1 MPEGVDRPPE
11 PVVRVEAVTKDYPV
25 GHSVVHAL
33 RGLSMSVDRG
43 EFISIMG
50 PSGSG
55 KSTLMNLVGSLDTPS
70 SGKVFIEGRDT
81 SDLDEEELARI
92 RNRFVGFVF
101 QLFNLLPRISI
112 LENVMTPLLYARVP
126 TQERRQRALEALE
139 SVGLGDRVNHRP
151 TELSGGQRQR
161 AAIARALVTRPSLVL
176 ADEPTGAVDTA
187 TGDAIL
193 ELFSEINRGGTTVVV
208 VTHDAHVSSYSR
220 RVVRLRDGRLEGEQ
234 QGSESRE
241 RRQRGERER
250 PARREAGERN
260 DAD

>member
-1 MPEGVDRPPE
+1 MPAQQNPRPD
-11 PVVRVEAVTKDYPV
+11 PVVRVDEVTKDYRV
-25 GHSVVHAL
+25 GQNVVHAL
-33 RGLSMSVDRG
+33 RGVSMTVERG

-70 SGKVFIEGRDT
+70 SGKVYIEGRDT
-81 SDLDEEELARI
+81 SDLDEEELAGI

-112 LENVMTPLLYARVP
+112 LENVMTPLLYARVAA
-126 TQERRQRALEALE
+126 QERRERALQALE
-139 SVGLGDRVNHRP
+139 SVGLADRVNHRP
-151 TELSGGQRQR
+151 TELSGGQQQR

-193 ELFSEINRGGTTVVV
+193 ELFLQINRAGTTVVV

-220 RVVRLRDGRLEGEQ
+220 RMVRLLDGRLQNGREGQET
-234 QGSESRE
+234 RE
-241 RRQRGERER
+241 RGD
-250 PARREAGERN
+250 AG
-260 DAD
+260 